1 MKIVICGG
9 HHNSA
14 LVVAEELIKKGHEI
28 FWFGHRFSMIGDKKE
43 SAEFLEVTHKGIT
56 FIDIKAGKF
65 QPHSRF
71 WRNLFRV
78 PIGYWQS
85 FVSLLKVK
93 PDVIVSF
100 GGYLALP
107 VAWMGYVLGI
117 PVVTHEQTT
126 VSGLSNKLI
135 AKVAKKVFITFPSS
149 AKSFPQKKVIL
160 TGLPVRKIIFEGKK
174 LFLNTQ
180 KTIYI
185 TGGKQGAHVINEA
198 IFKILPNLLKKFNV
212 IHQCGSTSLFN
223 DIKKAEEIKYSLGK
237 VSENYLVKEYFFD
250 SEIGSVFKSADFVV
264 SRAGAHTVYELMILD
279 KPAILIPIP
288 WSNANEQEENAK
300 MLASLGLAKI
310 LSQEDLEKGKLLPE
324 IFNFEKN
331 VSKYCLPSDKKVS
344 LNASEIIVEEIEKT
358 LMEGKIKNG

>member
-1 MKIVICGG
+1 MKVVICGG

-14 LVVAEELIKKGHEI
+14 LVVAEMLAKKGYEI

-43 SAEFLEVTHKGIT
+43 SAEFLEVTAKKIP
-56 FIDIKAGKF
+56 FIEIKAGKF

-71 WRNLFRV
+71 WQNLSRV
-78 PIGYWQS
+78 PIGFWQS
-85 FVSLLKVK
+85 FVSLLKIK
-93 PDVIVSF
+93 PDLIVSF
-100 GGYLALP
+100 GGYLAFP
-107 VAWMGYVLGI
+107 VAWIGYLLRI

-135 AKVAKKVFITFPSS
+135 AKVARKIFITFPSS

-160 TGLPVRKIIFEGKK
+160 TGLPLRKSIFEGKK
-174 LFLNTQ
+174 LFGNAQ

-198 IFKILPNLLKKFNV
+198 IFKILPNLLEKFNV

-223 DIKKAEEIKYSLGK
+223 DIKKAGEIKCSLGK
-237 VSENYLVKEYFFD
+237 VSDNYIVKEYFFD
-250 SEIGSVFKSADFVV
+250 SEIGSVFKSADFVI
-264 SRAGAHTVYELMILD
+264 SRAGAHTVYELTVLN

-300 MLASLGLAKI
+300 MLVSLGLAKI
-310 LSQEDLEKGKLLPE
+310 LFQADLEQGNLLEKILTFGDHLNDFKLRKNLVLPKEPAEEIIIREIEE
-324 IFNFEKN
+324 IF
-331 VSKYCLPSDKKVS
+331 SLPS
-344 LNASEIIVEEIEKT
+344 
-358 LMEGKIKNG
+358 